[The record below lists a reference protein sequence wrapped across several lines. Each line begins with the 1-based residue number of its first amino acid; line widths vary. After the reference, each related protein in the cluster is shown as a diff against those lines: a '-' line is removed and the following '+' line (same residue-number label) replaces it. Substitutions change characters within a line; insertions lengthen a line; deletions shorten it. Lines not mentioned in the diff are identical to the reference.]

1 MQGVQIHVTGH
12 RRNGS
17 AAAPLSAVLIGA
29 TIGAVVAGGVAV
41 GLAAAGKIDSFWE
54 GAGFALAG
62 AVIGGS
68 AVGAFL
74 AAGGRGKYRL
84 DGVCL

>member
-1 MQGVQIHVTGH
+1 M
-12 RRNGS
+12 
-17 AAAPLSAVLIGA
+17 
-29 TIGAVVAGGVAV
+29 VAGGVAV